1 MLKLWNQS
9 LTTKVASSFLLLS
22 FVSGGLVGGVAF
34 VRAREALKQ
43 AAFNRLKVTATLKE
57 EEISRWFEDQQR
69 DFLLTTQFPDV
80 QANLKSLLGSAA
92 SQVNRQTAYALLSKY
107 LTEVAQIKPN
117 LKEIYLLDR
126 SNRIILSTD
135 KIREG
140 QYEILANIT
149 YVEQVEP
156 GDTFAPIYY
165 VSPFTGKPSITL
177 ATPLRDDIGKRQGM
191 ILAHLNLDRIDQIV
205 RERTGLGGSG
215 ETYLVGSLV
224 TKNTFISKE
233 QANTQEFP
241 RGISSQG
248 IDAAMGG
255 VSGSGLYQN
264 YAGVPVIGVYRWL
277 NDQDIALL
285 VEMHQEE
292 AFAPARQ
299 LAGTIMLVGLV
310 TAGVL
315 LTGVHWLS
323 RQLTISRKQLEDY
336 SHRLEVK
343 AQEADTANRAKS
355 EFLANMSH
363 ELRTPLNAILGF
375 AQLMERDSA
384 LPLQQRDSLA
394 IINRSGEHLL
404 NLINDVL
411 EMSKIEAGRTVL
423 HPKPFDLHRLLQSLQ
438 EMFQIRAE
446 AKQLSLWFDLTPD
459 LPQYINSDEGKLR
472 QVLINLLSNAVKF
485 TEKGSIT
492 LRVKSVSGQWSVDS
506 GQWSVV
512 SGQWSVEQ
520 QRTTDNGQRTN
531 DKRQLTTDKAKL
543 LYEVEDTGRGIAPEE
558 MDKLFDPF
566 VQTASGAQTEAGTGL
581 GLAISREFVRLMGG
595 DIHLTSTLGQGST
608 FSFDVKATR
617 VERSQLEKPP
627 AKRRVLQLAPD
638 QPTYRILVVDD
649 KQENHQLLAQLLNSV
664 GFQTRTA
671 TNGIEAIAVWQ
682 QWQPH
687 LIWMDMR
694 MPVMDGYEAT
704 RQIKA
709 QPQGQKTA
717 ILALTASAFEEQ
729 RAKILAAGCDDLV
742 LKPFSEQVIFEKMAE
757 QLGVRY
763 LYQEQS
769 PPAVP
774 QSTAPQKASLMPQDL
789 KVMSAEWLAALHQAA
804 IEVDGE
810 LIFQLIEQI
819 PEANHILVQGLAAL
833 TRNYGFDEII
843 ELIQEVCDF

>member
-1 MLKLWNQS
+1 MLKLWNQP

-22 FVSGGLVGGVAF
+22 FVSGGVVGGVAF

-69 DFLLTTQFPDV
+69 DFLLATQFPDV
-80 QANLKSLLGSAA
+80 QANLKIVLGSAA
-92 SQVNRQTAYALLSKY
+92 SQVNRQTAHALLSKY
-107 LTEVAQIKPN
+107 LTKVAQIKPN

-140 QYEILANIT
+140 EYEILANIT
-149 YVEQVEP
+149 YVEQVES
-156 GDTFAPIYY
+156 GDTFAPIFY
-165 VSPFTGKPSITL
+165 VSPFTGKPSVTL
-177 ATPLRDDIGKRQGM
+177 ATPLRDKPGKRQGM

-241 RGISSQG
+241 QGISSQG
-248 IDAAMGG
+248 IDAAMSG

-264 YAGVPVIGVYRWL
+264 YGGVPVIGVYRWL

-384 LPLQQRDSLA
+384 LPSRQRESLA

-423 HPKPFDLHRLLQSLQ
+423 HPEPFDLHRLLQSLQ

-485 TEKGSIT
+485 TEKGRIT
-492 LRVKSVSGQWSVDS
+492 LRVIR
-506 GQWSVV
+506 
-512 SGQWSVEQ
+512 EQ
-520 QRTTDNGQRTN
+520 GKDQQQTTIHF
-531 DKRQLTTDKAKL
+531 K
-543 LYEVEDTGRGIAPEE
+543 VEDTGRGIAPEE

-595 DIHLTSTLGQGST
+595 DIHLASTLGQGST

-742 LKPFSEQVIFEKMAE
+742 SKPFSEQVIFEKMAQ

-763 LYQEQS
+763 LYQEQY

-774 QSTAPQKASLMPQDL
+774 HSTAHQGISLISQDL
-789 KVMSAEWLAALHQAA
+789 KVMPAQWLAALHQAA

-819 PEANHILVQGLAAL
+819 PEANHILVQGLATL

-843 ELIQEVCDF
+843 ELIQQAWDF